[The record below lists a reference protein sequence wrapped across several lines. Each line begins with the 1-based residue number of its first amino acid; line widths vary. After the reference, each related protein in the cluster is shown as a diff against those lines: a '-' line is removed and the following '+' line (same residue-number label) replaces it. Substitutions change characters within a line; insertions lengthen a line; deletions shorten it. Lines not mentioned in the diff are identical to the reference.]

1 MRKKFLFGIPC
12 LVLLATMA
20 FAASVQAKPKQVTI
34 FTSLAGSTWYAIGA
48 GMAKIF
54 ASYDV
59 NANAELGAAVSNIV
73 NVVNGKGEIGFTL
86 TAAVSLAQNGVPP
99 FREKITNVTSI
110 LGLAPS
116 YLQIATPK
124 ADNIMTIRDLAG
136 KKFVTQPK
144 GAITAEVFSRVLKAY
159 GMGDNDLNLSRGSL
173 DVQIDQMKDRHTGG
187 MVSLGS
193 FPAGF
198 FTELANNVPLRMLP
212 VSDEA
217 YKKLAAEV
225 PGLARAVIPAN
236 TYNGQDVDV
245 PTVLS
250 KLSLVVSADMPEE
263 DAYWLTK
270 TLVTHGDEIR
280 ALHSSY
286 KELTNED
293 FATIPGVPLHPGAA
307 RYYREIGALK

>member
-1 MRKKFLFGIPC
+1 M
-12 LVLLATMA
+12 LVPMA

-34 FTSLAGSTWYAIGA
+34 FTSLAGSTWYGIGA

-54 ASYDV
+54 ASYGV

-73 NVVNGKGEIGFTL
+73 NVVDGKGEIGFTL

-99 FREKITNVTSI
+99 FRGKITKVNSI

-173 DVQIDQMKDRHTGG
+173 DVQIDQMKDRHTAG

-212 VSDEA
+212 VSDDA
-217 YKKLAAEV
+217 YKELTAEM
-225 PGLARAVIPAN
+225 PGLVRAVIPAN

-286 KELTNED
+286 KALTNED
-293 FATIPGVPLHPGAA
+293 FAAIPGVPLHPGAT
-307 RYYREIGALK
+307 RYYREIGVLK